1 MRKHTHTHTHNLMR
15 MRAENA
21 AIAKL
26 LRDSEMTAMCPLFIV
41 HLLYA
46 SHFAHFVHSF
56 IQFNCIEDKQLNRT
70 ENFVGILMV
79 KREQSFFHKTDE
91 VFFIHFKQYIC
102 TVYLQSDS
110 GKTTAVQQEAKHAL
124 V

>member
-1 MRKHTHTHTHNLMR
+1 MRQHTHTHNLMR
-15 MRAENA
+15 IGAENA
-21 AIAKL
+21 ALAKI
-26 LRDSEMTAMCPLFIV
+26 LRDSEMTAMCPRYIV
-41 HLLYA
+41 HLLYV

-70 ENFVGILMV
+70 EQLC
-79 KREQSFFHKTDE
+79 RY
-91 VFFIHFKQYIC
+91 FFIHFKQYIC

-110 GKTTAVQQEAKHAL
+110 GKTTAVQQEAKHTL